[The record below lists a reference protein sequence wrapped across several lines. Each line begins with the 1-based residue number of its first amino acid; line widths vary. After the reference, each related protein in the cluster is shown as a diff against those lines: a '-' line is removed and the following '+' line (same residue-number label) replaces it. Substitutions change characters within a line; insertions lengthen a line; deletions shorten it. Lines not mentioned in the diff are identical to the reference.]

1 MSEKLP
7 GDTGSKMRFQITGR
21 QPGSVARCGLLE
33 TPHGTVETP
42 VFMPVGTQ
50 ATVKTL
56 TPRQIRET
64 AAGILLCN
72 AYHLMLRPGAELV
85 ESFGGLHSF
94 MSWDGP
100 ILTDSGGFQ
109 VFSLA
114 VLRKVEEDGVRFQSH
129 IDGAEWF
136 LTPEKCIEVQR
147 RLGADIIMP
156 LDECL
161 EYPAEQD
168 QAENAMLRTLRWA
181 ERCLAAPRGEEQAL
195 FGIVQGCTWR
205 DLRVEC
211 VRKLVDM
218 DFDGYS
224 IGGLSVGEGHELMRE
239 VLSYTTPELPE
250 EKPRYLMGVGLP
262 EDLVEAIDQGVD
274 MFDCVIPTR
283 NGRNGL
289 AFTSEGRVKIR
300 NLQWAKSK
308 LPLDPACDCYT
319 CANFTRGYL
328 RHLFQAGEM
337 LGLTLMSLH
346 NVTYFVRLMREARQ
360 AIKDGKFPE
369 FRKKVR
375 DIHPITC

>member
-1 MSEKLP
+1 MNFRVTAEDP
-7 GDTGSKMRFQITGR
+7 RGN
-21 QPGSVARCGLLE
+21 ARCGILD

-56 TPRQIRET
+56 TPRQIQET
-64 AAGILLCN
+64 GAQILLCN

-85 ESFGGLHSF
+85 ESLGGLHPF
-94 MSWDGP
+94 MGWDRP

-129 IDGAEWF
+129 INGDEWF
-136 LTPEKCIEVQR
+136 MTPELCIDVQR

-161 EYPAEQD
+161 EYPAD
-168 QAENAMLRTLRWA
+168 RARAEDAMERTVRWA
-181 ERCLAAPRGEEQAL
+181 ERCLAAPRGVGQAL

-211 VRKLVDM
+211 AKRLVDM
-218 DFDGYS
+218 EFDGYS
-224 IGGLSVGEGHELMRE
+224 IGGLSVGEGHELMCE
-239 VLSYTTPELPE
+239 VLSYTTPELPR

-262 EDLVEAIDQGVD
+262 EDLVEAVNLGVD

-300 NLQWAKSK
+300 NLRWAESK
-308 LPLDPACDCYT
+308 LPLDPECGCYT

-328 RHLFQAGEM
+328 RHLFQANET

-346 NVTYFVRLMREARQ
+346 NVTYFVGLMQRARQ
-360 AIKDGKFPE
+360 AIMEGLFQE
-369 FRKKVR
+369 FREKVR
-375 DIHPITC
+375 DLSRSTC